1 MGAARPGPRRCRDHR
16 ERRLGP
22 RRPGAP
28 QRRAGPPASVGPP
41 VDLAQPAARLRG
53 LRAADAWHGRRAAPL
68 RRLPHRPQRAGAGRP
83 GPAAGVA
90 GFPEIEM
97 REVLQELNEWT
108 RDGEDIAIATVIE
121 TWGSS
126 PRPLGSKML
135 VTRSGK
141 MAGSVSNGCI
151 EGAVFEEAQ
160 KVLKSGTPKI
170 AAFGVADDVAFEVGL
185 ACGGHIEVF
194 IQPLGT
200 AHRQLVGMLDR
211 NEPATLR
218 TNLLSGEEVLA
229 EGTPPGSELAR
240 RDGDVFIEP
249 FRRPAHLVIIGAIHI
264 AIPLHR
270 LAKLMGYRV
279 TVIDARAKFATR
291 ERFPE
296 ADELIVAWPD
306 EAMAKLTLDNSTYVV
321 ILTHDPK
328 FDLPALRSVL
338 GKDVGYI
345 GAIGSR
351 KTNENRFA
359 SLRSEG
365 FTDEQI
371 ARVHGPIG
379 LDLGGRGAEETALG
393 ILAEVTAV
401 RFGGSGSSMRE
412 VRARS
417 GAG

>member
-1 MGAARPGPRRCRDHR
+1 
-16 ERRLGP
+16 
-22 RRPGAP
+22 
-28 QRRAGPPASVGPP
+28 
-41 VDLAQPAARLRG
+41 
-53 LRAADAWHGRRAAPL
+53 
-68 RRLPHRPQRAGAGRP
+68 
-83 GPAAGVA
+83 
-90 GFPEIEM
+90 M
-97 REVLQELNEWT
+97 REILAELNEWT
-108 RDGEDIAIATVIE
+108 KADEQIALATVIE

-126 PRPLGSKML
+126 PRPLGSKMA

-160 KVLKSGTPKI
+160 KVLKSGQPKV
-170 AAFGVADDVAFEVGL
+170 AAFGVADEVAFEVGL

-194 IQPLGT
+194 VQPLT
-200 AHRQLVGMLDR
+200 RTHERVIELLNR

-218 TNLLSGEEVLA
+218 TDLRDGATELS

-240 RDGDVFIEP
+240 REGDVFVEP
-249 FRRPAHLVIIGAIHI
+249 FRRLPHMVIVGAIHI

-279 TVIDARAKFATR
+279 TVVDARAKFATK

-296 ADELIVAWPD
+296 ADEIVVAWPD
-306 EAMAKLTLDNSTYVV
+306 EAMSRIAVDNSSYVV

-338 GKDVGYI
+338 RKDAGYI

-351 KTNENRFA
+351 KTNQNRFDA
-359 SLRSEG
+359 LRSEG
-365 FTDEQI
+365 FTEDQL

-379 LDLGGRGAEETALG
+379 LDLGSRGAEETALG

-401 RFGGSGSSMRE
+401 RFGGSGASKRE
-412 VRARS
+412 VRAAS
-417 GAG
+417 

>member
-1 MGAARPGPRRCRDHR
+1 
-16 ERRLGP
+16 
-22 RRPGAP
+22 
-28 QRRAGPPASVGPP
+28 
-41 VDLAQPAARLRG
+41 
-53 LRAADAWHGRRAAPL
+53 
-68 RRLPHRPQRAGAGRP
+68 
-83 GPAAGVA
+83 
-90 GFPEIEM
+90 M
-97 REVLQELNEWT
+97 REVLAELEEWT
-108 RDGEDIAIATVIE
+108 RAGEEIALATVVE

-126 PRPLGSKML
+126 PRPLGSKMV

-160 KVLKSGTPKI
+160 KVLKTGTPKL

-194 IQPLGT
+194 VQPWAP
-200 AHRQLVGMLDR
+200 AHEQLLTMLERDQA
-211 NEPATLR
+211 ATLR
-218 TNLLSGEEVLA
+218 TNLVTGEVNLKPGASSG
-229 EGTPPGSELAR
+229 SQLAR
-240 RDGDVFIEP
+240 IDGDWFVEP
-249 FRRPAHLVIIGAIHI
+249 LPRPAHLVIVGAIHI

-279 TVIDARAKFATR
+279 TVVDARSKFASK

-296 ADELIVAWPD
+296 ADELIVSWPD
-306 EAMAKLTLDNSTYVV
+306 EAMSKLILDSSTYVV

-338 GKDVGYI
+338 GKEVGYI

-351 KTNENRFA
+351 KTNQNRFDA
-359 SLRSEG
+359 LREEG
-365 FTDEQI
+365 FTDEQL

-393 ILAEVTAV
+393 ILAEITAT
-401 RFGGSGSSMRE
+401 RFNGSGASMRE
-412 VRARS
+412 AKRS
-417 GAG
+417 SIA

>member
-1 MGAARPGPRRCRDHR
+1 
-16 ERRLGP
+16 
-22 RRPGAP
+22 
-28 QRRAGPPASVGPP
+28 
-41 VDLAQPAARLRG
+41 
-53 LRAADAWHGRRAAPL
+53 
-68 RRLPHRPQRAGAGRP
+68 
-83 GPAAGVA
+83 
-90 GFPEIEM
+90 M
-97 REVLQELNEWT
+97 REVLGELNEWIGG
-108 RDGEDIAIATVIE
+108 GEDIALATVIE

-160 KVLKSGTPKI
+160 KVLKSGVPKV

-194 IQPLGT
+194 IQPLGK
-200 AHRQLVGMLDR
+200 AHRQVVGMLNR
-211 NEPATLR
+211 REAATLR
-218 TNLLSGEEVLA
+218 TNLVSGESEVVD
-229 EGTPPGSELAR
+229 GTPPGTELAR
-240 RDGDVFIEP
+240 RQGDVFIEP
-249 FRRPAHLVIIGAIHI
+249 LRRPAHLVIIGAIHI

-279 TVIDARAKFATR
+279 TVVDARAKFATK

-306 EAMAKLTLDNSTYVV
+306 EAMSRLVVDSSTYVV

-338 GKDVGYI
+338 KQDAGYV

-351 KTNENRFA
+351 KTNQNRFDA
-359 SLRSEG
+359 LRREG
-365 FTDEQI
+365 FTEEEL

-393 ILAEVTAV
+393 ILAEITAV
-401 RFGGSGSSMRE
+401 RFGGSGSSMKAA
-412 VRARS
+412 RAS
-417 GAG
+417 A

>member
-1 MGAARPGPRRCRDHR
+1 
-16 ERRLGP
+16 
-22 RRPGAP
+22 
-28 QRRAGPPASVGPP
+28 
-41 VDLAQPAARLRG
+41 
-53 LRAADAWHGRRAAPL
+53 
-68 RRLPHRPQRAGAGRP
+68 
-83 GPAAGVA
+83 
-90 GFPEIEM
+90 M
-97 REVLQELNEWT
+97 REVLGELVEWT
-108 RDGEDIAIATVIE
+108 KAGEDIALATVVE

-126 PRPLGSKML
+126 PRPLGSKMV

-160 KVLKSGTPKI
+160 KVLKSRSPKL

-194 IQPLGT
+194 VEPLGPT
-200 AHRQLVGMLDR
+200 HKQLIAMLQR
-211 NEPATLR
+211 NETATLR
-218 TNLLSGEEVLA
+218 TNLVTGEADLV
-229 EGTPPGSELAR
+229 EGWTPAGSELTHR
-240 RDGDVFIEP
+240 EGDLLVEP

-279 TVIDARAKFATR
+279 TVVDARAKFATR

-296 ADELIVAWPD
+296 ADELILAWPD
-306 EAMAKLTLDNSTYVV
+306 EAMAKLVVDNSTYVV

-338 GKDVGYI
+338 TKDAGYI

-351 KTNENRFA
+351 KTNRNRFDA
-359 SLRSEG
+359 LRAEG
-365 FTDEQI
+365 FTEEQL

-393 ILAEVTAV
+393 ILAEITAV
-401 RFGGSGSSMRE
+401 RFGGKGASMRE
-412 VRARS
+412 VRA
-417 GAG
+417 

>member
-1 MGAARPGPRRCRDHR
+1 
-16 ERRLGP
+16 
-22 RRPGAP
+22 
-28 QRRAGPPASVGPP
+28 
-41 VDLAQPAARLRG
+41 
-53 LRAADAWHGRRAAPL
+53 
-68 RRLPHRPQRAGAGRP
+68 
-83 GPAAGVA
+83 
-90 GFPEIEM
+90 M
-97 REVLQELNEWT
+97 REVLSELNSWT
-108 RDGEDIAIATVIE
+108 REGEDVALATVVD

-126 PRPLGSKML
+126 PRPLGSKMI

-160 KVLKSGTPKI
+160 RVLKSGAPKV

-194 IQPLGT
+194 VQPLGRV
-200 AHRQLVGMLDR
+200 HRRLIDML
-211 NEPATLR
+211 NHNQPATLR
-218 TNLLSGEEVLA
+218 TNLVTGDVELV
-229 EGTPPGSELAR
+229 EGTSPGSELAR
-240 RDGDVFIEP
+240 RERRARAGRPDEDVFVEP
-249 FRRPAHLVIIGAIHI
+249 FRRPAQLVIIGAIHI

-270 LAKLMGYRV
+270 LAKLMGYHV

-306 EAMAKLTLDNSTYVV
+306 EAMARLVIDNSTYVV

-338 GKDVGYI
+338 TKEAGYI

-351 KTNENRFA
+351 KTNQNRFDA
-359 SLRSEG
+359 LRKEG
-365 FTDEQI
+365 FTEEQL

-379 LDLGGRGAEETALG
+379 LDLGSRGAEETALG
-393 ILAEVTAV
+393 ILAEITAV
-401 RFGGSGSSMRE
+401 RFGGSGVAMRE
-412 VRARS
+412 ARA
-417 GAG
+417 

>member
-1 MGAARPGPRRCRDHR
+1 
-16 ERRLGP
+16 
-22 RRPGAP
+22 
-28 QRRAGPPASVGPP
+28 
-41 VDLAQPAARLRG
+41 
-53 LRAADAWHGRRAAPL
+53 
-68 RRLPHRPQRAGAGRP
+68 
-83 GPAAGVA
+83 
-90 GFPEIEM
+90 M
-97 REVLQELNEWT
+97 REVLDELNEWIGG
-108 RDGEDIAIATVIE
+108 REDIAIATVIE

-160 KVLKSGTPKI
+160 KVLKSGAPKI

-194 IQPLGT
+194 IQPLDRV
-200 AHRQLVGMLDR
+200 HRQAVAMLNRD
-211 NEPATLR
+211 EAATLR
-218 TNLLSGEEVLA
+218 TNLVTGEAELV
-229 EGTPPGSELAR
+229 EGTPPGTEQAR
-240 RDGDVFIEP
+240 RDGDVFIEQL
-249 FRRPAHLVIIGAIHI
+249 RRPAHLVIIGAIHI

-279 TVIDARAKFATR
+279 TVVDARAKFATR

-306 EAMAKLTLDNSTYVV
+306 EALSKLTIDASTYVV

-328 FDLPALRSVL
+328 FDLPALRSAL
-338 GKDVGYI
+338 KNEPGYI

-351 KTNENRFA
+351 KTNQNRFDA
-359 SLRSEG
+359 LRKEG
-365 FTDEQI
+365 FTEEQLS
-371 ARVHGPIG
+371 RVHGPIG

-393 ILAEVTAV
+393 ILAEITAV
-401 RFGGSGSSMRE
+401 RFGGSGVSMKAVTR
-412 VRARS
+412 
-417 GAG
+417 